1 MVALLPYMYSQE
13 WWDRLIRQYPACL
26 ATLIAGD
33 CTNMV
38 VKDANGCLTAPEQ
51 VIITEVG
58 VYPDLTPANII
69 SSAQFINPSSK
80 NQVIFI
86 RNIGTGATSAPIVFR
101 ITKFSSGGM
110 TNTQNLAPSVTI
122 LGDIYTL
129 NNNDFDMVSDGLF
142 WKFTSKP
149 TVVIAPGGVLKIGMI
164 LSRSGGGKGT
174 QNSSVNIESGTGG
187 GDTSNSNN
195 SLTFIITKL

>member
-1 MVALLPYMYSQE
+1 MYSKNGGSTYQT
-13 WWDRLIRQYPACL
+13 DSLF
-26 ATLIAGD
+26 TNLIAG
-33 CTNMV
+33 TYQMV
-38 VKDANGCLTAPEQ
+38 VKDANGCMTAPEQ

-101 ITKFSSGGM
+101 TTKFSSGGM

-122 LGDIYTL
+122 LGDNYTL

-142 WKFTSKP
+142 W
-149 TVVIAPGGVLKIGMI
+149 
-164 LSRSGGGKGT
+164 
-174 QNSSVNIESGTGG
+174 
-187 GDTSNSNN
+187 
-195 SLTFIITKL
+195 